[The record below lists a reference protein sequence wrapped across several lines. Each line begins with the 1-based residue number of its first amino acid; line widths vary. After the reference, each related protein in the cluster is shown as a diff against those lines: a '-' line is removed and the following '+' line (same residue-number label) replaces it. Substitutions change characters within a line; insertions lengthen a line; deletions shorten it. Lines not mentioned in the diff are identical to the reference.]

1 MDAKLI
7 VSQQPFKYHSAA
19 TFIEGDVAAVIQ
31 AAVKKE
37 GHRGTLP
44 KPPAQTEVYEL
55 QRNIYE
61 EKIRE
66 FVSQCFYTD
75 ANTIRASIGTPD
87 HQTRYA
93 LRKLRDQGEVVAF
106 SHGPHQAVKYCAEKD
121 LELVRQA
128 LGKIRML

>member
-19 TFIEGDVAAVIQ
+19 TFIEEDVAAVMQ
-31 AAVKKE
+31 AAAKKE

-44 KPPAQTEVYEL
+44 KPHAQTETYEL
-55 QRNIYE
+55 HRSSYE

-66 FVSQCFYTD
+66 FITQCFYTD
-75 ANTIRASIGTPD
+75 ANTIRITIGTPD

-93 LRKLRDQGEVVAF
+93 LRKLRDEKMIVAF
-106 SHGPHQAVKYCAEKD
+106 QHGPHHAIKYCAEKD
-121 LELVRQA
+121 LDLVRES
-128 LGKIRML
+128 LGKIKLL